1 MPLIKKKAL
10 SVAVVIL
17 NWNGK
22 NHLKTYLPSVVAHSS
37 SAIIYLADNHSS
49 DDSVQ
54 FVKDNYPSIKIIQ
67 NQSNDGFAKGYN
79 DALQHVDEEYYILL
93 NSDVEVSEN
102 WIEPV
107 IQFMKENKVSIAQ
120 PKILSYTE
128 KNKFEYAGA
137 GGGFIDVL
145 GYPFC
150 QGRIFQEMEE
160 DHGQYN
166 EIKEV
171 FWASGACMFIKASTF
186 HDLGGFDERYFAH
199 MEEIDLCWR
208 AKNKGQQ
215 VYYVPK
221 STVYHLGG
229 GTMQNSNPKKTF
241 LNFRN
246 SLLTLYKNDTSR
258 FTFLKIIAR
267 LVLDGVAVFKLL
279 IESGPKHALAIIRA
293 HFSFYASQKIKT
305 EKTTINLKGLY
316 KGSIAFA
323 YFAKGQKYFYQ
334 LKKGFN

>member
-1 MPLIKKKAL
+1 M

-22 NHLKTYLPSVVAHSS
+22 KHLTTYLPSVVAYSQNAS
-37 SAIIYLADNHSS
+37 IYLADNNSS
-49 DDSVQ
+49 DDSVL
-54 FVKDNYPSIKIIQ
+54 FTKENYPSIKIIQ
-67 NQSNDGFAKGYN
+67 NKSNDGFAKGYN
-79 DALQHVDEEYYILL
+79 DALLKIKEDYYILL
-93 NSDVEVSEN
+93 NSDVEVSEK

-107 IQFMKENKVSIAQ
+107 IKFMVDNKVSIAQ

-137 GGGFIDVL
+137 GGGFIDIL

-160 DHGQYN
+160 DRGQYN

-186 HDLGGFDERYFAH
+186 HELGGFDERYFAH

-208 AKNKGQQ
+208 AKNLGHR
-215 VYYVPK
+215 VFYVPT

-246 SLLTLYKNDTSR
+246 SLLTLYKNDTSNY
-258 FTFLKIIAR
+258 TTLKIFIR
-267 LVLDGVAVFKLL
+267 LVLDGAALFKLL
-279 IESGPKHALAIIRA
+279 FESGPKHAFAIVEA
-293 HFSFYASQKIKT
+293 HFSFYFTSKKKA
-305 EKTTINLKGLY
+305 EKTTINLKGIY
-316 KGSIAFA
+316 KGSVAFA